1 MNYDT
6 KRTIDE
12 IRRNGY
18 YRSGTT
24 LGNGGWAEVRKFAA
38 DWKYYELYINHE
50 PEPACGIH
58 AQDDE
63 TAVASLQNLFRLEG
77 VEWEVDRVQ
86 TTFTEVASSPK

>member
-1 MNYDT
+1 MNTDT
-6 KRTIDE
+6 QRTINE

-24 LGNGGWAEVRKFAA
+24 LGEGGWAEVRKFASG
-38 DWKYYELYINHE
+38 WKYYELFLAGE
-50 PEPACGIH
+50 PEPACAIH
-58 AQDDE
+58 AQDDD

-77 VEWEVDRVQ
+77 VEWEVDRVE